1 MKRTIAIFAFVLVAA
16 FAAQA
21 QTTLQTTLEAKEKKA
36 WEEFGKGDGKWFDRF
51 LTADAMLISDMGI
64 NDKTQT
70 VKDINTK
77 PCEIKSFK
85 FNNFKAVSLNPTTAF
100 VTYEAEHDT
109 TCGGQPAPKK
119 VYCSSVYVMVGKEW
133 KGALHQE
140 STAMMME
147 MPMK

>member
-1 MKRTIAIFAFVLVAA
+1 MKRMIAIFAFVLIAA
-16 FAAQA
+16 FAASA

-36 WEEFGKGDGKWFDRF
+36 WEEFGKGDGKWFDSF
-51 LTADAMLISDMGI
+51 LTKDAMLISDWGI
-64 NDKTQT
+64 NDKTET
-70 VKDINTK
+70 VKNINTK

-85 FNNFKAVSLNPTTAF
+85 FNNFKAVSLNATAAI
-100 VTYEAEHDT
+100 VTYEAEQDA

-119 VYCSSVYVMVGKEW
+119 VYCSSVYVKVGKDW